1 MTLYTQYLGNPFTQV
16 SLVAA
21 DLANVNVKVR
31 VVDEDLKKDKD
42 F

>member
-16 SLVAA
+16 ALVAA
-21 DLANVNVKVR
+21 DLANINVKVR